1 MRPRLCPEVV
11 NAAMAVA
18 AAAVLVVVAAVDVA
32 KDCAWHRGR
41 ECGRRYCC
49 CRVCGMDVNEDV
61 VPAKVM
67 AEAVP
72 GVVVVIVKV
81 AKNMAG
87 VVDVALAVEFA
98 IVVVAVALA
107 VNVDRDV
114 DVDVAVVEAVPGG
127 RGRGWAVAV
136 IVAAPSHL

>member
-1 MRPRLCPEVV
+1 
-11 NAAMAVA
+11 MAVA

-49 CRVCGMDVNEDV
+49 CRVCAMDVNEDV

-98 IVVVAVALA
+98 IVVVAVA